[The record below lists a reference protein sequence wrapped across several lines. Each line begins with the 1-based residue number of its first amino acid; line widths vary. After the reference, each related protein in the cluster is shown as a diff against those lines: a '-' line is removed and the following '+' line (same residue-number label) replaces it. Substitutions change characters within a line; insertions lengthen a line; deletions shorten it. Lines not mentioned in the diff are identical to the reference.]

1 MKAFKI
7 MPRLLHKAGD
17 IVLTTKVNYGSW
29 TGRSPESQALA
40 DAVIEVCS
48 ESEITFSEAIEA
60 LSAFQSPF
68 IRDVRLQP
76 SMTME
81 QATIL
86 HPLAESAPP
95 LAGSEF
101 GGPFWEALYERVRRQ
116 ERPKCPSRQKSSFAC
131 RELGQLRNYCNEHKK
146 NKMADKLACE
156 IDIAGCNVAFDVD
169 TSILDAIDGSMTY
182 QTARPHILR
191 YWDQSK
197 SSNPVME
204 ILLQGQYV
212 LGKEVKL

>member
-1 MKAFKI
+1 MEAFKI
-7 MPRLLHKAGD
+7 MPRDLHNLGD

-29 TGRSPESQALA
+29 TGRFPESKALA

-48 ESEITFSEAIEA
+48 ESEITFSEAISTITA
-60 LSAFQSPF
+60 LQSPF
-68 IRDVRLQP
+68 IRDVRLPP

-81 QATIL
+81 QAAIL

-95 LAGSEF
+95 LAAEF
-101 GGPFWEALYERVRRQ
+101 GGTFWEALYERVRHQ
-116 ERPKCPSRQKSSFAC
+116 ERPTCPSRQKSSFAC
-131 RELGQLRNYCNEHKK
+131 RELGQLRDYCNAHKQ
-146 NKMADKLACE
+146 NQMYDKLACE
-156 IDIAGCNVAFDVD
+156 IDITGCEVAFDVD

-197 SSNPVME
+197 TSSPIME

-212 LGKEVKL
+212 LGKVVEL